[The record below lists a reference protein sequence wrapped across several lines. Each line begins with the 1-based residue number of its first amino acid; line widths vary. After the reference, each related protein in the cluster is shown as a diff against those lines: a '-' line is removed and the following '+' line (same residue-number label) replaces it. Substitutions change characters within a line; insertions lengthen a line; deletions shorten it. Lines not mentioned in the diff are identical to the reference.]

1 MSENLPLLTQYYS
14 VSTSPE
20 NFEGSDNVLLY
31 NSNPTKRLINS
42 STAGHW
48 LQSCSNVEE
57 IRKIHAVVV
66 KLVKDPLPFVYN
78 NMISK
83 YVKFGDL
90 VAARRVFDNMSERN
104 VVSWTAML
112 NGYQRHGIG
121 NEALRLFIEFVNNGF
136 HGNAHTYVCMLNLYS
151 KTFDYELGRQL
162 HACIIKSQV
171 SNSILD
177 CAILHFYARC
187 ADLDSAFDVFDRMQK
202 RDLICWTTMITA
214 CSQHRRGQEAF
225 ILLSQMLSDGLDPNE
240 FTVCSILNACG
251 EEKELRFGKQL
262 HGTVVKKA
270 YDRDVYVGTALVD
283 LYAKCGKIEES
294 RRIFDGM
301 ERKNAITWNSIIAGY
316 ACNGLG
322 GEAISLFR
330 IMKRLKVLANNL
342 TMVSV
347 LRACGLLRELSIG
360 SQYLPNKDVISWTTM
375 ISGCAH
381 LGHEY
386 EAIGYLKEMLGEG
399 VEPNPFTYS
408 SALKACAKLE
418 NIKQGKLIH
427 SSLNKTLAWSN
438 VFVGSALVHM
448 YSKCGHL
455 SEAVQV
461 FDSMPE
467 RNLVSWTAM
476 IVAYAKMGFV
486 TMGDAVL
493 ADSFTSADVLVQIKL
508 DARPAKMNV
517 MAKAFVIVIW
527 VNAAAFMDSVFIPV
541 DRKWEVDESAMG
553 QMLYIYQPPRSIV
566 FWYFPEGTDTTKKK
580 CTKSQKYAEE
590 NGLPLP
596 TNVLLP
602 KTRGFYACLEILRGF
617 FAAGE
622 IPASE
627 VHDAFHFF
635 DNLLFQWKIHKA
647 NRRKFKCWN
656 SCSFQ
661 AYLGPTLA
669 LPDLM

>member
-1 MSENLPLLTQYYS
+1 MSEELPLLTQYYS

-31 NSNPTKRLINS
+31 NSNPTNRLINS

-162 HACIIKSQV
+162 HACIIKSKV

-270 YDRDVYVGTALVD
+270 YDMDVYVGTALVD

-301 ERKNAITWNSIIAGY
+301 ERKMRSLEFYYSRY
-316 ACNGLG
+316 ARNGLG

-360 SQYLPNKDVISWTTM
+360 KEAHAQIFKNFSPSNIFVGSALVWLYCKCGDYASASKVLQYLPNKDVISWTTM

-476 IVAYAKMGFV
+476 IVAYAKNGLC
-486 TMGDAVL
+486 GEAL
-493 ADSFTSADVLVQIKL
+493 KL
-508 DARPAKMNV
+508 MYRMQAEG
-517 MAKAFVIVIW
+517 I
-527 VNAAAFMDSVFIPV
+527 
-541 DRKWEVDESAMG
+541 EVDD
-553 QMLYIYQPPRSIV
+553 YILSTV
-566 FWYFPEGTDTTKKK
+566 LTACGDFKWDGKSSPE
-580 CTKSQKYAEE
+580 
-590 NGLPLP
+590 
-596 TNVLLP
+596 
-602 KTRGFYACLEILRGF
+602 RCLQ
-617 FAAGE
+617 
-622 IPASE
+622 S
-627 VHDAFHFF
+627 
-635 DNLLFQWKIHKA
+635 
-647 NRRKFKCWN
+647 
-656 SCSFQ
+656 
-661 AYLGPTLA
+661 
-669 LPDLM
+669 